1 MSDDLMYFPTDM
13 LVKGCCNGDI
23 DVHHPVTIENR
34 VGDKR
39 TEMLFVDHL
48 LNNSKTDNVPYINV
62 LSGLRS
68 SIKNEMGTL
77 IEDNSF
83 VKHLVDTSIK
93 EWRKD
98 ISPYELFHS
107 DIDDDESIDSEGLF
121 DYSKLETGIGEVKDT
136 KNKIKDL
143 EKYLDR
149 KRKDSI
155 NGTIDYSEE
164 IDTDIRDLHNRTS
177 KCDKRITSH
186 LNELIT
192 VKDKLDPNHMKIL
205 MDLGMKNKSSYMQFF
220 KDSGES
226 PVTFY
231 LNDKNSMG
239 IPKNIQSVFTN
250 YTLINNMI
258 HKELDYIEYRMRE
271 LKKVSDENN
280 EIMRVFVSGLS
291 NNEHIHEM
299 HVSDEDDANVTEET
313 EDDLIKNIVV
323 THKKSDS
330 EDTGESLLSKLSS
343 YFSGEEEQ
351 RLTEKDRTE
360 LASLINKKNMS
371 EKPDEGSVLFADAGD
386 DDDY

>member
-1 MSDDLMYFPTDM
+1 
-13 LVKGCCNGDI
+13 
-23 DVHHPVTIENR
+23 
-34 VGDKR
+34 
-39 TEMLFVDHL
+39 
-48 LNNSKTDNVPYINV
+48 
-62 LSGLRS
+62 
-68 SIKNEMGTL
+68 MGTL

-186 LNELIT
+186 LNELST